1 MDWALAQAK
10 TKQPVVSGF
19 HSPLEQSVLNLLLQA
34 QCPVVLVLARSL
46 AGARLDSAWQAA
58 LAERNMAIISL
69 HTAGGRLTKTL
80 AVERNDVAA
89 LLATRIVIAHAEPNG
104 QLADAKSGWESSG
117 VLIESL

>member
-34 QCPVVLVLARSL
+34 HCPVVLVLARSL

-58 LAERNMAIISL
+58 LAERNMAIISS

-89 LLATRIVIAHAEPNG
+89 LLATQIVIAHAEPNG
-104 QLADAKSGWESSG
+104 QLADAKTRWESSG